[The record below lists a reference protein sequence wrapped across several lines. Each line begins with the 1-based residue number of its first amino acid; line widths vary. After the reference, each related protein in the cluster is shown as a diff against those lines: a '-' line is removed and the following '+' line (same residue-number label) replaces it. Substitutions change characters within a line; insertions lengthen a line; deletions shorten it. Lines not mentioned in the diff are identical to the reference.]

1 MPMALKP
8 SSSLSLGAPRKQLQG
23 LADTFF
29 DGELLGQLFTG
40 PLDLSTVITQ
50 GQQGMLD
57 IVLALA
63 CRRCIC
69 GAGHGAIQG
78 AELAAQLKKQPLRS
92 FFTNARNLNQG
103 LAVFFFDGACQLI
116 GGKARQDRQG
126 STRANTAD
134 LDQFAEG
141 FAFLLLTKAI

>member
-8 SSSLSLGAPRKQLQG
+8 SSSSSLGAPRKQLQG

-29 DGELLGQLFTG
+29 DGELLGQLFKG

-69 GAGHGAIQG
+69 AAGHGAIKG
-78 AELAAQLKKQPLRS
+78 AELAAVLKKQPLS
-92 FFTNARNLNQG
+92 NIFTNARYINHG
-103 LAVFFFDGACQLI
+103 LAVFLLH
-116 GGKARQDRQG
+116 G
-126 STRANTAD
+126 SVRP
-134 LDQFAEG
+134 
-141 FAFLLLTKAI
+141 I